1 MLRVG
6 MDVCKVPETDIGSDF
21 NQSVKATQ
29 GSVERLLKLSLEQN
43 SHGNSVADRQQN
55 QQRTEIFGQR
65 TRQRLLRRDFTSLTM
80 PRRRLRI
87 IARRLKPIYSDN
99 ARFLDLLH
107 GLNGLDGYAC
117 IPDRTRR
124 AVACRIGG

>member
-43 SHGNSVADRQQN
+43 RHGNSVADR
-55 QQRTEIFGQR
+55 EIFGQR
-65 TRQRLLRRDFTSLTM
+65 IRRRLLRRDFTSLTM
-80 PRRRLRI
+80 PGSLI
-87 IARRLKPIYSDN
+87 C
-99 ARFLDLLH
+99 FT
-107 GLNGLDGYAC
+107 G
-117 IPDRTRR
+117 
-124 AVACRIGG
+124 